1 MLLIYRTKTD
11 GAPAGNNLIK
21 WLLKHEQIV
30 PKERKYFYVFFKN
43 REGRKNYT
51 KLDFFNASKLGFT
64 KSSVLKTKCL
74 SLSAFFLNYNK
85 NCRE

>member
-30 PKERKYFYVFFKN
+30 PKERKYFYLFFKN
-43 REGRKNYT
+43 REGGKNYIEF
-51 KLDFFNASKLGFT
+51 DFFNVTKLGFT
-64 KSSVLKTKCL
+64 KSSVLKAKCL
-74 SLSAFFLNYNK
+74 FLPSS
-85 NCRE
+85 